1 MRLTEFYRRALRFFS
16 EDLWRVELT
25 EGKKLYNLLI
35 KTFRLLYLA
44 IKELTYGQLNY
55 RAMGLVYTTILSIV
69 PLLAVT
75 FSVLKAFG
83 VYNIMTPIL
92 LNIFA
97 PLGEK
102 GIEVT
107 NRIITFVENI
117 KVGVLGALGMG
128 LLIYT
133 VVSLIQKIEDAF
145 NYIWNIKRPRSL
157 ARRFSDYMSVIL
169 IGPVLIFSAMGV
181 TASVMSTSIVRRLEQ
196 IEPFGTIILYSGK
209 IVPYLLVCGAFT
221 FAYIFI
227 PNVKVKLKSAFV
239 GGLVAGIMWETT
251 GWLFASFVAG
261 STKYTAIYSGF
272 AILIMFFIWI
282 YLSWL
287 ILLIG
292 AVITYYHQYPQL
304 LGVKKELLMMSNRL
318 KERLGFVVMYLI
330 AYNFHNNLE
339 CWSIDGLVQRLGLP
353 LPPVQD
359 VITLLEKGA
368 LIVETGDEPPC
379 YLPARDIDTIK
390 LSDILRVIRMAGEEI
405 MPIEER
411 FLNIPDVKDVLDDLD
426 RSAEQVLGNRSLK
439 DLVLYSSHPTSRNQ
453 RTELTRPDSR

>member
-1 MRLTEFYRRALRFFS
+1 YKRLVRFFS
-16 EDLWRVELT
+16 DELWRIDLT
-25 EGKKLYNLLI
+25 EGKRLRRFSVKA
-35 KTFRLLYLA
+35 FRLFYLA
-44 IKELTYGQLNY
+44 FKELTYGQLNY

-97 PLGEK
+97 PLGDK
-102 GIEVT
+102 GEEITV
-107 NRIITFVENI
+107 RIIEFVDRL
-117 KVGVLGALGMG
+117 KVGVLGALGLG

-145 NYIWNIKRPRSL
+145 NYIWSVKRPRSL

-181 TASVMSTSIVRRLEQ
+181 TASVMSTSLMKRLEH

-209 IVPYLLVCGAFT
+209 VIPYLLVCGAFT

-227 PNVKVKLKSAFV
+227 PNVKVRFKSALV

-251 GWLFASFVAG
+251 GWFFASFVAG
-261 STKYTAIYSGF
+261 STKYTAIYSSF
-272 AILIMFFIWI
+272 AILILFFIWI

-287 ILLIG
+287 ILLVG

-304 LGVKKELLMMSNRL
+304 LGVKKELLMISNRL
-318 KERLGFVVMYLI
+318 KERLGFVIMYLI
-330 AYNFHNNLE
+330 AYNFHNNLH
-339 CWSIDGLVQRLGLP
+339 CWSIDSLVQRLNLP

-359 VITLLEKGA
+359 VITLLEKGGL
-368 LIVETGDEPPC
+368 LIETGDDPPC
-379 YLPARDIDTIK
+379 YLPARDIERIR
-390 LSDILRVIRMAGEEI
+390 LVDILDVVRMAGEET
-405 MPIEER
+405 MSIEQKHLSLTEVNPVVDGIDRRVREFLGER
-411 FLNIPDVKDVLDDLD
+411 TL
-426 RSAEQVLGNRSLK
+426 R
-439 DLVLYSSHPTSRNQ
+439 DLVVTK
-453 RTELTRPDSR
+453 ED

>member
-1 MRLTEFYRRALRFFS
+1 MRVAEFYRRAVRFFS
-16 EDLWRVELT
+16 EELWRVDIT
-25 EGKKLYNLLI
+25 EKKRFYTFLV

-44 IKELTYGQLNY
+44 FKELTYGQLNY

-102 GIEVT
+102 GEEITV
-107 NRIITFVENI
+107 RIIEFVDHI
-117 KVGVLGALGMG
+117 KVGVLGALGLG

-145 NYIWNIKRPRSL
+145 NYIWNVKRPRSL

-181 TASVMSTSIVRRLEQ
+181 TASVMSTSLMRRLGQ

-209 IVPYLLVCGAFT
+209 VVPYLLVCGAFT

-239 GGLVAGIMWETT
+239 GGLVAGVMWETT

-261 STKYTAIYSGF
+261 SSKYTAIYSSF
-272 AILIMFFIWI
+272 AILILFFIWI

-304 LGVKKELLMMSNRL
+304 LGVKKELLMISNRL

-330 AYNFHNNLE
+330 AYNFHHNLH
-339 CWSIDGLVQRLGLP
+339 CWSIDGLVSRLGLP
-353 LPPVQD
+353 QPPVQD
-359 VITLLEKGA
+359 VITLLEKGG
-368 LIVETGDEPPC
+368 LLVETGDDPPC
-379 YLPARDIDTIK
+379 YLPARDIETIR
-390 LSDILRVIRMAGEEI
+390 LSDILRVVRMAGEDTMHVEK
-405 MPIEER
+405 R
-411 FLNIPDVKDVLDDLD
+411 YLNIPEVMSILDELD
-426 RSAEQVLGNRSLK
+426 HSSEQVLGNRTLK
-439 DLVLYSSHPTSRNQ
+439 DLVVKPSTAVSFR
-453 RTELTRPDSR
+453 

>member
-1 MRLTEFYRRALRFFS
+1 MRLADLYTRVTRFFS
-16 EDLWRVELT
+16 DELWRIDITRE
-25 EGKKLYNLLI
+25 KRFYNFVI
-35 KTFRLLYLA
+35 KSFRLLYLTY
-44 IKELTYGQLNY
+44 KELTYGQLNY

-92 LNIFA
+92 LNLFA

-102 GIEVT
+102 GVEIT
-107 NRIITFVENI
+107 NRIISFVENI
-117 KVGVLGALGMG
+117 KVGVLGAVGLG

-145 NYIWNIKRPRSL
+145 NYVWNIKRPRSM

-181 TASVMSTSIVRRLEQ
+181 TASVMSTSLMQKLEH
-196 IEPFGTIILYSGK
+196 IEPFGTIILYTGK
-209 IVPYLLVCGAFT
+209 LVPYLLVCGAFT

-227 PNVKVKLKSAFV
+227 PNVKVKFRSALV
-239 GGLVAGIMWETT
+239 GGAIAGIMWETT

-272 AILIMFFIWI
+272 AILILFFIWI

-304 LGVKKELLMMSNRL
+304 LGVKKELIMMSNRL
-318 KERLGFVVMYLI
+318 KERLGFVIMYLI
-330 AYNFHNNLE
+330 AYNFHHNLG
-339 CWSIDGLVQRLGLP
+339 CWSIDRLVERLALP

-359 VITLLEKGA
+359 VISLLEKGG
-368 LIVETGDEPPC
+368 LIVETGDDPPC
-379 YLPARDIDTIK
+379 YLPARDLDTIK
-390 LSDILRVIRMAGEEI
+390 LIDLYQVIRLSGEDTI
-405 MPIEER
+405 SIEER
-411 FLNIPDVKDVLDDLD
+411 YLGISEVKEVLDRIDESVRDTLK
-426 RSAEQVLGNRSLK
+426 ETTIK
-439 DLVLYSSHPTSRNQ
+439 DLIS
-453 RTELTRPDSR
+453 

>member
-1 MRLTEFYRRALRFFS
+1 MTD
-16 EDLWRVELT
+16 DLWRIDLT
-25 EGKKLYNLLI
+25 EGKKLRTLVV
-35 KTFRLLYLA
+35 KTFRLLYLTY
-44 IKELTYGQLNY
+44 KELSYGQLNF

-92 LNIFA
+92 LNLFA

-102 GIEVT
+102 GVEVT
-107 NRIITFVENI
+107 NRIINFVENI
-117 KVGVLGALGMG
+117 KVGVLGAVGLG

-145 NYIWNIKRPRSL
+145 NYIWNVKRPRSL

-169 IGPVLIFSAMGV
+169 IGPVLIFAAMGV
-181 TASVMSTSIVRRLEQ
+181 TASVMSTSLMKKLEH
-196 IEPFGTIILYSGK
+196 IEPFGTIILYTGK
-209 IVPYLLVCGAFT
+209 LVPYLLVCGAFT
-221 FAYIFI
+221 FAYVFI
-227 PNVKVKLKSAFV
+227 PNVKVKFRSALV
-239 GGLVAGIMWETT
+239 GGLVAGVMWETT

-304 LGVKKELLMMSNRL
+304 LSVKKELIMMSNRL
-318 KERLGFVVMYLI
+318 KERLGFVIMYLI
-330 AYNFHNNLE
+330 AYNFHHNLK
-339 CWSIDGLVQRLGLP
+339 CWSIDSLVDKLALP

-359 VITLLEKGA
+359 IITVLEKGG
-368 LIVETGDEPPC
+368 LITETGDDPPC
-379 YLPARDIDTIK
+379 YLPARDIETIK
-390 LSDILRVIRMAGEEI
+390 LAELYQVIRYAGEDT
-405 MPIEER
+405 MNIEER
-411 FLNIPDVKDVLDDLD
+411 FLGIPEVKNLLDSID
-426 RSAEQVLGNRSLK
+426 RSVQTTLADLTLK
-439 DLVLYSSHPTSRNQ
+439 DLIK
-453 RTELTRPDSR
+453 